1 MDLTGHVVGGWHE
14 LTRIRLGQECVS
26 YWAAFYVQ
34 DYGWLPAKVD
44 KPEQADPSSPKPHK
58 CDEPRAVVIRL
69 YQDPNT
75 RFGENDALPS
85 DITNTV
91 CWKSVCRYGMS

>member
-1 MDLTGHVVGGWHE
+1 M
-14 LTRIRLGQECVS
+14 
-26 YWAAFYVQ
+26 Q
-34 DYGWLPAKVD
+34 DYGWPPAKVD
-44 KPEQADPSSPKPHK
+44 RPEQADPSSPKPHK

-91 CWKSVCRYGMS
+91 CWKSVCQYDMFRMHPRVTKVTLSGSLAMHVIDANL